1 MIKDIFDK
9 ITDLSS
15 LEKYAP
21 DSKDKELSWLEL
33 KAITR
38 AEDESEKSMMKHQK
52 SLLAK
57 EICAFLNTS
66 DGIIAWGVESTQNG
80 LEVKNDY
87 SGNLYELFD
96 TFVQEIV
103 HPCPSGIDAKML
115 CDKNKDFLL
124 IFVPKSNLKPHRVW
138 GGAEGE
144 YRRNYYARSGT
155 KSIALEEGLVRA
167 LYLSDDRALRASTY
181 TKPVI
186 DSSTKIT
193 FEILA
198 NPDNMCFIDRYY
210 DEEAFCLLDGN
221 GDLIEIEED
230 GCAWSSLERFGSTV
244 AACPIYPSHKPI
256 KLFEKSISIHGVRG
270 GGTFE
275 EGLLGELNSVLDDDI
290 KLSRSDFEGIK
301 LIFIRS
307 RFACDKVRLVTD
319 TRLFI
324 IDSLAQNAR
333 NRERLRISQPDF
345 SQRAKLAKLEQKY
358 SIKIFV
364 LGSYTDDDIDDD
376 FSEGQ
381 TVMTMPRND
390 QITASWLNNI
400 IGAHAEELGLQN
412 HENN

>member
-15 LEKYAP
+15 LEKYVP

-38 AEDESEKSMMKHQK
+38 AENESEKSMMKHQK

-155 KSIALEEGLVRA
+155 KSVALDEGLVRA
-167 LYLSDDRALRASTY
+167 LYLSDDRMPQASIY
-181 TKPVI
+181 AKPKI
-186 DSSTKIT
+186 ESSSRIT
-193 FEILA
+193 FEVYA
-198 NPDNMCFIDRYY
+198 NPDNTIFIDKYY
-210 DEEAFCLLDGN
+210 DEESFCLLDGN
-221 GDLIEIEED
+221 GALIEMGENDSI
-230 GCAWSSLERFGSTV
+230 WSSLERFSS
-244 AACPIYPSHKPI
+244 AIISCPIYPSNKPI
-256 KLFEKSISIHGVRG
+256 KLFEKSISIHEVRAS
-270 GGTFE
+270 GTFQD
-275 EGLLGELNSVLDDDI
+275 GLLGELDDVLDEDI
-290 KLSRSDFEGIK
+290 KLDRNDFWGIK
-301 LIFIRS
+301 FIFTRS
-307 RFACDKVRLVTD
+307 RFACDKVPLVTD

-324 IDSLAQNAR
+324 IDSLACAAQDR
-333 NRERLRISQPDF
+333 DRFHILQPDF
-345 SQRAKLAKLEQKY
+345 SQRVKLAKIEQKY
-358 SIKIFV
+358 NIKLINNN
-364 LGSYTDDDIDDD
+364 TK
-376 FSEGQ
+376 
-381 TVMTMPRND
+381 
-390 QITASWLNNI
+390 LNINI
-400 IGAHAEELGLQN
+400 KRKKEA
-412 HENN
+412 